1 MTRWYESPKCEESA
15 VIAGQISFVRNIDG
29 YPFEDKMTDA
39 QRAELLMKVKEAVGQ
54 IAQILQI
61 KFIFYR
67 LQELTE
73 NEVGALVG
81 RLTIP
86 PLMMGDHAYAGL
98 LVSED
103 EDISILVNGKEHIC
117 VQISCPGHAIREA
130 YVLMNRVD
138 DLLNSKLP
146 YAFSVKYGYLTASPL
161 LTGTGMTASYL
172 LHLPFLDTEKKISGF
187 EKELSQYGF
196 ILGGHFHGKS
206 QAPGHI
212 YRVRNRKTLGLSEPE
227 IISALEHLAHQI
239 RQQEEQLAAKR
250 MLETPDAQRDVAYRT
265 YGLLRFA
272 WELNYDEAMTCLSLL
287 RASRLCGCLPEDI
300 LPSAFA
306 AMTEMDDN
314 VLKIKSA
321 ADNEENAIQ
330 RQRAMCIH
338 RCLGSMA
345 PPDLQKQ

>member
-29 YPFEDKMTDA
+29 YPFEDKMTDL
-39 QRAELLMKVKEAVGQ
+39 QRADLLIRVKDAAMQ
-54 IAQILQI
+54 IQQVLQI
-61 KFIFYR
+61 NFRFYYF
-67 LQELTE
+67 QELPE
-73 NEVGALVG
+73 YEVKALIG

-86 PLMMGDHAYAGL
+86 PLMMEEHAHAGL
-98 LVSED
+98 LVSEN
-103 EDISILVNGKEHIC
+103 EDISILINGKEHIC

-138 DLLNSKLP
+138 DLLNSKLA
-146 YAFSVKYGYLTASPL
+146 YAFSEKYGYLTASPL

-172 LHLPFLDTEKKISGF
+172 MHLPFLDTEKKIAGF

-196 ILGGHFHGKS
+196 ILGGHFHGQS

-227 IISALEHLAHQI
+227 IISALEHLTLQI
-239 RQQEEQLAAKR
+239 KQQEEQLASRR
-250 MLETPDAQRDVAYRT
+250 MLESPDAQRDVAFRT
-265 YGLLRFA
+265 YGLLKYA

-287 RASRLCGCLPEDI
+287 RAGRLCGCLGQDI

-306 AMTEMDDN
+306 AMTEIDEN
-314 VLKIKSA
+314 VLRSCFIQDDEAS
-321 ADNEENAIQ
+321 DIQ
-330 RQRAMCIH
+330 RQRARCIH
-338 RCLGSMA
+338 RCLGSLT
-345 PPDLQKQ
+345 PPDV

>member
-39 QRAELLMKVKEAVGQ
+39 QRAELLMKVKEAVSQ

-321 ADNEENAIQ
+321 ADNEESAIQ

>member
-1 MTRWYESPKCEESA
+1 MTRWYESPRCEESA

-29 YPFEDKMTDA
+29 YPFEDKMTDM
-39 QRAELLMKVKEAVGQ
+39 QRAELLMKVKGAVSE
-54 IAQILQI
+54 ISQILQI
-61 KFIFYR
+61 SFRLYY

-73 NEVGALVG
+73 HEVKALVG

-86 PLMMGDHAYAGL
+86 PLMMGDHAHAGL

-172 LHLPFLDTEKKISGF
+172 MHLPFLDTEKKISGF

-196 ILGGHFHGKS
+196 ILGGHFHGNTP
-206 QAPGHI
+206 APGHI

-227 IISALEHLAHQI
+227 IISALEHLTHQI
-239 RQQEEQLAAKR
+239 RQQEEQLAARR
-250 MLETPDAQRDVAYRT
+250 MLETPDAQKDVAYRT
-265 YGLLRFA
+265 YGLLKYA

-287 RASRLCGCLPEDI
+287 RAGRLCGCLSEDI

-306 AMTEMDDN
+306 AMTGMDDN
-314 VLKIKSA
+314 VLKTACSA
-321 ADNEENAIQ
+321 DDEESSLQ
-330 RQRAMCIH
+330 RQRAVCIH
-338 RCLGSMA
+338 RFLGSMT
-345 PPDLQKQ
+345 PPDL